1 MLQRGLLKVLTP
13 MNEDGSIHQDVFAFQ
28 RCLNEGKDA
37 FDKFLTLYGEAG
49 QSESLICLIN
59 RSIVGKNVRLEGLKA
74 GLMYSSHRDWSV
86 YTVDENGC
94 LTVSVEDILILKS
107 FR

>member
-13 MNEDGSIHQDVFAFQ
+13 VNTDGSIHQDVFAFS
-28 RCLNEGKDA
+28 RCLNQGKDA
-37 FDKFLTLYGEAG
+37 FDKLTELDRSAG
-49 QSESLICLIN
+49 QSESFICLIN
-59 RSIVGKNVRLEGLKA
+59 RSTICKTVKLEGLDA
-74 GLMYSSHRDWSV
+74 GVMYSSHRDWSV

-94 LTVSVEDILILKS
+94 LSISVEDILILKS